1 VLRACGE
8 NSLAFFLSPD
18 ENERRE
24 VCVLISL
31 SKGAHS
37 HRQFICLSRTP
48 PAGWMYGWLAGGR
61 VGDVSAR
68 GAGSEKFIF
77 ESETQLCHIDN
88 GGNMVRGAH
97 DLPKKLLPR

>member
-1 VLRACGE
+1 VCIDQLIKRSTLTQAVH
-8 NSLAFFLSPD
+8 LLIKDAA
-18 ENERRE
+18 RRLD
-24 VCVLISL
+24 V
-31 SKGAHS
+31 
-37 HRQFICLSRTP
+37 
-48 PAGWMYGWLAGGR
+48 WLAGGR

>member
-1 VLRACGE
+1 
-8 NSLAFFLSPD
+8 
-18 ENERRE
+18 
-24 VCVLISL
+24 VCIDQLIKRSTL
-31 SKGAHS
+31 TQAVHLLIKDAG
-37 HRQFICLSRTP
+37 R
-48 PAGWMYGWLAGGR
+48 PAGCMAGWLAGGR